1 MSSKDNMDPRI
12 EELLPFYVLD
22 ALTEEE
28 KEQVEAY
35 LARHPEARAQMQDL
49 QSGASA
55 LPYAVSPV
63 EPPRKVKESLMAR
76 VNADARVGEAHSV
89 RAPSARSTPSEPTR
103 RRFRFEDIFRV
114 LSLAA
119 AGVAILWAFV
129 LNTQVGRL
137 EGEIASLHEQVAAQ
151 SQSIDE
157 LVENLPQTNESDV
170 ITVSLNS
177 TGDGSRPLGQLIA
190 NPNDKSAV
198 VVISGL
204 PPLEPGKTYQVW
216 LIGEAPVSAGFLTV
230 DENGQS
236 VLIVTSEESIGS
248 FNALGISIEPEGG
261 SEQPT
266 PDQIVVLSD
275 L

>member
-1 MSSKDNMDPRI
+1 MSLKADMDPRI
-12 EELLPFYVLD
+12 EELLPFYALD

-28 KEQVEAY
+28 KQLVESY
-35 LARHPEARAQMQDL
+35 LAEHPEARPQVQEL

-55 LPYAVSPV
+55 LPFSVSPV
-63 EPPRKVKESLMAR
+63 EPPRRVKDTLMAR
-76 VNADARVGEAHSV
+76 IASDARAREHS
-89 RAPSARSTPSEPTR
+89 S
-103 RRFRFEDIFRV
+103 RRFESPPARRGLRFEDIFRV
-114 LSLAA
+114 LSLGAA
-119 AGVAILWAFV
+119 TVAIVWAFI
-129 LNTQVGRL
+129 LNAQVARL
-137 EGEIASLHEQVAAQ
+137 QSEISALHEQVAAQ

-157 LVENLPQTNESDV
+157 LVQNLPQTDQSDV

-177 TGDGSRPLGQLIA
+177 TEEQPRALGQLIA
-190 NPNDKSAV
+190 NPNDRSAV

-216 LIGEAPVSAGFLTV
+216 LIGGAPVSAGLLRV

-236 VLIVTSEESIGS
+236 VLIITSEEAIGS
-248 FNALGISIEPEGG
+248 FNSLGISIEPEGG

-266 PDQIVVLSD
+266 GDIVVLSE

>member
-1 MSSKDNMDPRI
+1 MSLKADMDPRI
-12 EELLPFYVLD
+12 EELLPFYALD

-28 KEQVEAY
+28 KQLVESY
-35 LARHPEARAQMQDL
+35 LAEHPEARPEVQNL

-63 EPPRKVKESLMAR
+63 EPPRHVKDALMAR
-76 VNADARVGEAHSV
+76 VTADPQARERSSQRVASPPV
-89 RAPSARSTPSEPTR
+89 RRGI
-103 RRFRFEDIFRV
+103 RFEDLFRV
-114 LSLAA
+114 LSLGAA
-119 AGVAILWAFV
+119 TIAIVWAFV
-129 LNTQVGRL
+129 LNAQVARL
-137 EGEIASLHEQVAAQ
+137 RNEISTLNEQVAAQ

-157 LVENLPQTNESDV
+157 LVRNLPQSEQSDV
-170 ITVSLNS
+170 ITVSLQS
-177 TGDGSRPLGQLIA
+177 TEDQPRALGQLIA
-190 NPNDKSAV
+190 NPNDRSAV

-216 LIGEAPVSAGFLTV
+216 LIGGAPVSAGLLAV

-236 VLIVTSEESIGS
+236 VLIITSEEAIGS
-248 FNALGISIEPEGG
+248 FSSVGVSIEPEGG

-266 PDQIVVLSD
+266 GDIVILSE